1 MLRQAC
7 NQVRVWDNLFK
18 GHSRLTLSMNFSAS
32 QIAQGDFVERLRH
45 IRRETGLDAS
55 RLRLEITENVT
66 MQDVDIAAAMLS
78 RLRELDVQ
86 VHIDDF
92 GTGHSSLSALH
103 YFPID
108 ALKIDRLFV
117 EMSAADKDTTSVSLR
132 ASWRSSTSWSS
143 SSLDYS
149 RHGNIRRVRKSPIVY
164 GKRPALQ
171 CPLGLRGAGGALR
184 ADSLRLGG
192 SFTRPYVY
200 SAAQYLVVN
209 DQASRFD
216 T

>member
-18 GHSRLTLSMNFSAS
+18 GHSPLTLSMNFSAS

-66 MQDVDIAAAMLS
+66 MQDVDLAAAVLS

-86 VHIDDF
+86 VQFDDF
-92 GTGHSSLSALH
+92 GTGHSSLGALH
-103 YFPID
+103 HFPID

-132 ASWRSSTSWSS
+132 ASWRSSTSWSPT
-143 SSLDYS
+143 SLDYS
-149 RHGNIRRVRKSPIVY
+149 RHVKHQAHAQKSNYVR
-164 GKRPALQ
+164 KRPALQ
-171 CPLGLRGAGGALR
+171 RPLGLREAGGALR

-200 SAAQYLVVN
+200 SAAQCLVVN

>member
-1 MLRQAC
+1 
-7 NQVRVWDNLFK
+7 
-18 GHSRLTLSMNFSAS
+18 
-32 QIAQGDFVERLRH
+32 
-45 IRRETGLDAS
+45 
-55 RLRLEITENVT
+55 
-66 MQDVDIAAAMLS
+66 MQDVDFAAAVLS
-78 RLRELDVQ
+78 RLQELDVQ

-92 GTGHSSLSALH
+92 DTEHSSLSALH

-108 ALKIDRLFV
+108 ALKIERLFV

-132 ASWRSSTSWSS
+132 ASWRSSTSWSPT
-143 SSLDYS
+143 SLDYS
-149 RHGNIRRVRKSPIVY
+149 RHVKHQAHAQKSNYVR
-164 GKRPALQ
+164 KRPALQ
-171 CPLGLRGAGGALR
+171 RPLGLREAGGALR

-209 DQASRFD
+209 DQVSRFD